1 MSRKKNFSFLA
12 AASALALTLTACG
25 GGTGGNEAGGDSGGG
40 DSGGGDSGGTMRL
53 ALNQTKEHPSYITL
67 TDFSERLAKATD
79 DRWDIKV
86 YPNETLGAQQEAL
99 QLVSDGSV
107 EMAIVSG
114 TQLENLNPNFKVFN
128 LPGVFKSI
136 DHQMK
141 VLNDEKIVGDLFS
154 SLEDEN
160 ITVLSGGFTQ
170 GARSVYNSK
179 HPIKTPKDMNGL
191 KFRVQESDIAQSM
204 IRLMGGSPAPMAYGE
219 VYSALQSGVIDG
231 AENNEISY
239 LTQKHNEVAK
249 YFSYTEHL
257 IGIDYLIINTDT
269 LKSMSDA
276 DRKAFQQEWEQT
288 VKDFTAMWKKE
299 TKEAHDKLKAEG
311 VKFNQVDKAA
321 FEKALAPIIDKNLD
335 NKKQRELY
343 EATKAAAE

>member
-1 MSRKKNFSFLA
+1 MSRKKTYSIMA
-12 AASALALTLTACG
+12 AAGAVALTLSACG
-25 GGTGGNEAGGDSGGG
+25 GGGSEAGGGAEGG
-40 DSGGGDSGGTMRL
+40 STMRL
-53 ALNQTKEHPSYITL
+53 ALNQTEQHPSYIAL
-67 TDFSERLAKATD
+67 DDFGTRLSEATEG
-79 DRWDIKV
+79 WDVKV

-114 TQLENLNPNFKVFN
+114 TQLENLNPDFKVFN
-128 LPGVFKSI
+128 LPGVFKNI

-141 VLNDEKIVGDLFS
+141 VLNDEEIVGELFT

-179 HPIKTPKDMNGL
+179 HPINTPEDMNGL
-191 KFRVQESDIAQSM
+191 KFRVQESDIAQDM
-204 IRLMGGSPAPMAYGE
+204 ISLMGGSPTPMAYGE
-219 VYSALQSGVIDG
+219 VYTALQSGVIDG

-239 LTQKHNEVAK
+239 LTQKHNEVAE

-257 IGIDYLIINTDT
+257 VGIDYMIINTDV
-269 LKSMSDA
+269 LESMSDK
-276 DRKAFQQEWEQT
+276 DRKAFQQGWEQT
-288 VKDFTAMWKKE
+288 VEDFTAMWKKQTE
-299 TKEAHDKLKAEG
+299 EAHATLKEEG
-311 VKFNQVDKAA
+311 VKFNQVDKEA
-321 FEKALAPIIDKNLD
+321 FEKALAPIVEKNLD
-335 NKKQRELY
+335 NKAQRELY

>member
-1 MSRKKNFSFLA
+1 MSRNKTFSILA
-12 AASALALTLTACG
+12 AASAMALTLSACG
-25 GGTGGNEAGGDSGGG
+25 GGGSGGNDAGGGSEG
-40 DSGGGDSGGTMRL
+40 GGTMRL
-53 ALNQTKEHPSYITL
+53 ALNQTEQHPSYITL
-67 TDFSERLAKATD
+67 TDFGERLGKATD

-114 TQLENLNPNFKVFN
+114 TQLENLNKDFKVFN

-141 VLNDEKIVGDLFS
+141 VTTDEEIVGDLYT
-154 SLEDEN
+154 SLEESEN
-160 ITVLSGGFTQ
+160 FTVLSGGFTQ

-179 HPIKTPKDMNGL
+179 RPIKTPEDMNSL
-191 KFRVQESDIAQSM
+191 KFRVQESDVAQDM

-257 IGIDYLIINTDT
+257 VGLDYLIINTDT
-269 LKSMSDA
+269 LKSMSEE
-276 DRKAFQQEWEQT
+276 DRKAFQQEWEKT
-288 VKDFTAMWKKE
+288 VKDFTAMWKKQ
-299 TKEAHDKLKAEG
+299 TKEAHQKLKAEG
-311 VKFNQVDKAA
+311 VKFNQVDKEA
-321 FEKALAPIIDKNLD
+321 FDKALAPIIDKNLD
-335 NKKQRELY
+335 NKTQRELY

>member
-1 MSRKKNFSFLA
+1 MSRKKTYSIMA
-12 AASALALTLTACG
+12 AAGAVALTLSACG
-25 GGTGGNEAGGDSGGG
+25 GGGSEAGGGAEGG
-40 DSGGGDSGGTMRL
+40 STMRL
-53 ALNQTKEHPSYITL
+53 ALNQTEQHPSYITL
-67 TDFSERLAKATD
+67 TDFSERLSEATNG
-79 DRWDIKV
+79 WDIKV

-114 TQLENLNPNFKVFN
+114 TQLENLNEDFKVFN
-128 LPGVFKSI
+128 LPGVFESI

-141 VLNDEKIVGDLFS
+141 ALNDEEIVGELFT

-179 HPIKTPKDMNGL
+179 HPINTPEDMNGL
-191 KFRVQESDIAQSM
+191 KFRVQESDIAQEM
-204 IRLMGGSPAPMAYGE
+204 IRRMGGSPAPMAYGE
-219 VYSALQSGVIDG
+219 VYTALQSGVIDG

-257 IGIDYLIINTDT
+257 VGIDYMIINTDV
-269 LKSMSDA
+269 LESMSDK
-276 DRKAFQQEWEQT
+276 DRKAFQQEWERT
-288 VKDFTAMWKKE
+288 VEDFTALWKKQ
-299 TKEAHDKLKAEG
+299 TKEAHATLEEEG
-311 VKFNQVDKAA
+311 AQFNEVDKEA
-321 FEKALAPIIDKNLD
+321 FEEALAPIVEENLD
-335 NKKQRELY
+335 NKAQRELY

>member
-1 MSRKKNFSFLA
+1 MSRKKIFSTMA
-12 AASALALTLTACG
+12 AASALALTLSACG
-25 GGTGGNEAGGDSGGG
+25 GGGDSSGGNAEGGG
-40 DSGGGDSGGTMRL
+40 GSEGGTMRL
-53 ALNQTKEHPSYITL
+53 ALNQTEQHPSYVTL
-67 TDFSERLAKATD
+67 TDFSDRLAKATGD
-79 DRWDIKV
+79 NWDIKV

-141 VLNDEKIVGDLFS
+141 VLQDEEIVGDLFN

-160 ITVLSGGFTQ
+160 ITVLPGGFTQ

-179 HPIKTPKDMNGL
+179 GPIKTPEDMNGL

-257 IGIDYLIINTDT
+257 VGIDYMIVSTDT
-269 LKSMSDA
+269 LESMSDE
-276 DRKAFQQEWEQT
+276 DRQAFMAEWEQS
-288 VKDFTAMWKKE
+288 VDDFTELWKKQ
-299 TKEAHDKLKAEG
+299 TKEAHAQLEQEG
-311 VKFNQVDKAA
+311 VEFNQVDREA
-321 FEKALAPIIDKNLD
+321 FDEALAPIIENNLS
-335 NKKQRELY
+335 NEAQRQLY
-343 EATKAAAE
+343 EATKAAE

>member
-1 MSRKKNFSFLA
+1 MSRKKTFSIMA
-12 AASALALTLTACG
+12 AASAMALTLSACG
-25 GGTGGNEAGGDSGGG
+25 GGSGGSEAGGEGGG
-40 DSGGGDSGGTMRL
+40 SSEGGTMRL
-53 ALNQTKEHPSYITL
+53 ALNQTEQHPSYITL
-67 TDFSERLAKATD
+67 TDFSDRLAKATD

-141 VLNDEKIVGDLFS
+141 VLQDEEIVGDLYS

-170 GARSVYNSK
+170 GARSVYNSQ
-179 HPIKTPKDMNGL
+179 HPIKTPEDMNGL
-191 KFRVQESDIAQSM
+191 KFRVQESDIAQDM
-204 IRLMGGSPAPMAYGE
+204 IRLMGGSPTPMAYGE
-219 VYSALQSGVIDG
+219 VYTALQSGVIDG

-257 IGIDYLIINTDT
+257 IGVDYLIINTDT
-269 LKSMSDA
+269 LKSMSEE
-276 DRKAFQQEWEQT
+276 DRKVFQQEWEQT
-288 VKDFTAMWKKE
+288 VKDFTDMWKKQ
-299 TKEAHDKLKAEG
+299 TKEAHAQLEAEG
-311 VKFNQVDKAA
+311 VKFNQVDKEA
-321 FEKALAPIIDKNLD
+321 FEKALAPIIEKNLD
-335 NKKQRELY
+335 TKTQRELY
-343 EATKAAAE
+343 EATQAAAE